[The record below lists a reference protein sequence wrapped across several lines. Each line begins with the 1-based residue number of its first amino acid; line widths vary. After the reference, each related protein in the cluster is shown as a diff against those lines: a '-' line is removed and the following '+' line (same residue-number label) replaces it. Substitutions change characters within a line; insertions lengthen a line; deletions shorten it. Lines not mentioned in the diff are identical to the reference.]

1 MLETR
6 CLPVSSFFFVKFAF
20 GKAQM
25 PHVLSLRQKK
35 SEKRTLTKLPDLLWL
50 GVSRAAWKMEEATLE
65 ETRTETVFVT
75 TTTTRVA
82 EVMSQKI

>member
-1 MLETR
+1 
-6 CLPVSSFFFVKFAF
+6 
-20 GKAQM
+20 M

-50 GVSRAAWKMEEATLE
+50 EVSRAAWKMEEATVE

-82 EVMSQKI
+82 EEMFQKM